1 MDVRT
6 IALSPPPVLPGW
18 EHDGAPAIAVSN
30 NLPHGL
36 PTLTPRERD
45 VLLLLV
51 HRQTDREIAARLGIG
66 RRTVETHV
74 SRILAKLAVPNRR
87 DAAVVA
93 LALGLFGYGAE

>member
-1 MDVRT
+1 MDVRP
-6 IALSPPPVLPGW
+6 IPRSMPPQLARW
-18 EHDGAPAIAVSN
+18 EHDGAPATAVS

-87 DAAVVA
+87 DAAGAA

>member
-1 MDVRT
+1 MDVRPVPRSMPPQ
-6 IALSPPPVLPGW
+6 IARW

-87 DAAVVA
+87 AAAVVA
-93 LALGLFGYGAE
+93 LAHGSLVESG